1 MRARPRLS
9 KLDLMRHT
17 PRSGDTEPVMTVL
30 AVDDTP
36 SALALLTATLA
47 TEPYRVL
54 TAASG
59 PECLALA
66 AQERPDV
73 ILLDVMMP
81 GMSGFEVCEHIR
93 RMPELEDI
101 AVLMLTALDDRPARL
116 SAFSAGADDFLT
128 KPFDRVELRL
138 RLRGI
143 ARLIRCHRLAGRT
156 SSLLPDGSPALDET
170 ASVLLGCRRALCL
183 ASASEAPSTAS
194 LTDAIRALDLALAQ
208 LRSLPPIDVV
218 PSLAAGTPP
227 EPGPQAHA

>member
-1 MRARPRLS
+1 
-9 KLDLMRHT
+9 MRHI
-17 PRSGDTEPVMTVL
+17 PRSGDTEPMMTVL

-59 PECLALA
+59 AECLTLA

-81 GMSGFEVCEHIR
+81 GMSGFDVCEHLR
-93 RMPELEDI
+93 RMPELEDV

-116 SAFSAGADDFLT
+116 SAFNAGADDFLT
-128 KPFDRVELRL
+128 KPCDRVELRL

-143 ARLIRCHRLAGRT
+143 ARLTRCRRLAGHT
-156 SSLLPDGSPALDET
+156 ALPLADGSPVLDEA
-170 ASVLLGCRRALCL
+170 ASVLLGCRQALSL
-183 ASASEAPSTAS
+183 ASASSAPPTVS
-194 LTDAIRALDLALAQ
+194 LADAIRALDLALAQ
-208 LRSLPPIDVV
+208 LRSLSPVDVV

-227 EPGPQAHA
+227 EATPQALA